1 MVSFGKISLVV
12 LATVVIFATGVVTGG
27 LLVRRTARVEVAQ
40 PFWNRF
46 EMTRRAVEHLRDLT
60 PEQRNRIDDIIRDNQ
75 ELIADYFRILEPDVQ
90 QVFRRMREG
99 IREELN
105 PEQRR
110 RFEELSR
117 NRLPR
122 IGDRRPQDGF
132 NPRPNQPG
140 PYGPDGPAN
149 RPMRRN
155 DPMRP
160 PSLERPNGEP
170 MPERNS
176 QP

>member
-1 MVSFGKISLVV
+1 VSFGKVSLVV

-27 LLVRRTARVEVAQ
+27 LLVRGTSKIEVAQ

-46 EMTRRAVEHLRDLT
+46 EMTRRAVDHLKDLT
-60 PEQRNRIDDIIRDNQ
+60 PEQRGRIDGIIRDNQ

-99 IREELN
+99 IRGELT
-105 PEQRR
+105 PEQHR

-122 IGDRRPQDGF
+122 SGDRRPPGGF
-132 NPRPNQPG
+132 NPRPNQP
-140 PYGPDGPAN
+140 DGSD
-149 RPMRRN
+149 RPML
-155 DPMRP
+155 RP
-160 PSLERPNGEP
+160 PRRDQPAESPPSAEQRPVT
-170 MPERNS
+170 PEE
-176 QP
+176 

>member
-1 MVSFGKISLVV
+1 MSFGKISLVV

-27 LLVRRTARVEVAQ
+27 LLVRRTAKVEVSQ

-46 EMTRRAVEHLRDLT
+46 EMTRRAVDHLRDLT
-60 PEQRNRIDDIIRDNQ
+60 PEQRVRIDAIVRDNQ
-75 ELIADYFRILEPDVQ
+75 ELIAYYFRILEPDVQ

-99 IREELN
+99 IRDELT

-122 IGDRRPQDGF
+122 SGDRRAQAGF
-132 NPRPNQPG
+132 NQRPNQREMFA
-140 PYGPDGPAN
+140 PDGPT
-149 RPMRRN
+149 P
-155 DPMRP
+155 RP
-160 PSLERPNGEP
+160 PRRDQQSE
-170 MPERNS
+170 
-176 QP
+176 QPPPPRDE